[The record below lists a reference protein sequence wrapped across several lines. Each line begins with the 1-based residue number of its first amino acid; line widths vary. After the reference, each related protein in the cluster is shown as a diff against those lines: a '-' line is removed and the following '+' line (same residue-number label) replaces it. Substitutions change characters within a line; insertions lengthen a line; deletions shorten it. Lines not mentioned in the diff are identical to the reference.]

1 MMWPPWLTGPSACPC
16 LRDVVWIRSLARE
29 SDDCRIRYPE
39 IFRRGRKSA
48 VPSEADIPV
57 INQLPARRRAS
68 DLI

>member
-1 MMWPPWLTGPSACPC
+1 MLCGFG
-16 LRDVVWIRSLARE
+16 LFARE
-29 SDDCRIRYPE
+29 SDDCRIRCPE

-68 DLI
+68 ELI